1 MQRYFMAAG
10 TSFLAICLMFV
21 CYLQGVLS
29 TTAFQQSATLALLAM
44 LIFYGMFRSGY
55 NLRFSDPNLAIPQ
68 ISVTTL
74 VILYTMY
81 VADGGRAA
89 FVIMLLM
96 AFLFS
101 VLQLPSRTLLQ
112 CAGGML
118 AGYAGVIGM
127 LQHFRP
133 HSLDLQL
140 ELLQWLALALTLPW
154 FALMGGFVSGLRTQL
169 RQSNTK
175 LAGMLQRA
183 QASESSL
190 AQAQR
195 MAGFGSW
202 SFDLTQGSAVWSL
215 ETYRLFAIDPAQ
227 PALTGADFL
236 QYVHPEDHGH
246 YNGLMNP
253 RLPESDTQIPD
264 IDTKFR
270 IVLPNGALR
279 WVHVLGK
286 PISADD
292 GRTTLLHGT
301 IMDITARIAQE
312 EALTL
317 ARDEASA
324 ARETLVDA
332 IESLNDAFGLF
343 DAADRLVLCNRK
355 YVQNF
360 THFDRFHDIAGIHF
374 EDLVRLSLAKGE
386 VIEDAFKGDKEA
398 WVTERIRRH
407 RNPFPEPTILRLGD
421 GRWFQVTEQYTRSGG
436 IVGIRRD
443 ISAQKLLE
451 QRQAMEFAVT
461 LLLAESETLD
471 VAMPKII
478 QTMCETLG
486 WDCGICW
493 HWDKTEQLLRR
504 ANSWSIGMPEIAGF
518 ASISNQHPPTATA
531 QEPQELIEQVWNSGE
546 PIWIADVTADLM
558 KFKERQ
564 ELASFVSPVLTRAAV
579 ATKVGLRSAFG
590 FPIKIGAESYG
601 VMEFYVR
608 DVRTTDNDLLSVA
621 RAIGLQIG
629 QFIGRKAAE
638 DEIWQLAFYD
648 PLTRLPNRRL
658 LVDRL
663 QLVIARNS
671 RHKEHSALFFID
683 LDNFKTINDTLGH
696 DKGDLLLQ
704 QVAIRLSSC
713 VRSADTVARQGG
725 DEFVVMINELSD
737 DEEKAALQAESIGGK
752 MLGLL
757 NQPYQLAE
765 HVYRSTSSIGITL
778 FDGRPISTDDL
789 LKRADLA
796 MYQAKS
802 AGRNTLRFF
811 EPDMQ
816 AAVTARAEL
825 ENDLRHGQQDAQFI
839 LYYQAQVDR
848 TGHWTGAEALIR
860 WQHPKR
866 GLVPP
871 AEFISTAEETGLI
884 LPLGLWVME
893 TACLQL
899 AAWARRPEMS
909 HLTLAVNV
917 SMRQF
922 RQPDFVKQI
931 TELLDTTGAD
941 PRKLKLELT
950 ESMLLD
956 DVEDIIVKMSTLKAL
971 GVRFSLDDFGT
982 GYSSLSYLKRLPL
995 DQLKIDQT
1003 FIRDVLTDPNDAAIV
1018 RTIVALAQS
1027 LGLSVIAEGVETA
1040 PQIDFLANNGC
1051 EAYQGYLFS
1060 HPLPLE
1066 QFESLHRR
1074 DMHAVNS
1081 GLNSAPTMH

>member
-29 TTAFQQSATLALLAM
+29 MSAFQQSAALAMLAM
-44 LIFYGMFRSGY
+44 LIFYSMFRSGY

-68 ISVTTL
+68 MSVTTL

-81 VADGGRAA
+81 VADSGRAV

-112 CAGGML
+112 CAGGIL
-118 AGYAGVIGM
+118 AGYAAVIGL
-127 LQHFRP
+127 LQHFKP
-133 HSLDLQL
+133 HTLNLQL

-154 FALMGGFVSGLRTQL
+154 FAMMGGFISGLRKQL
-169 RQSNTK
+169 RQSNTQ
-175 LAGMLQRA
+175 LAGVLQRV

-195 MAGFGSW
+195 MAGLGNW
-202 SFDLTQGSAVWSL
+202 SIDLAQGSAVWSL
-215 ETYRLFAIDPAQ
+215 ETYRLLDIDPAE
-227 PALTGADFL
+227 PALIGAPFL
-236 QYVHPEDHGH
+236 QRVHPEDRAD
-246 YNGLMNP
+246 YKALMA
-253 RLPESDTQIPD
+253 LILSDSDTIITD
-264 IDTKFR
+264 VDTQFR
-270 IVLPNGALR
+270 ITRPNGELR

-286 PISADD
+286 PIRSDD
-292 GRTTLLHGT
+292 GRATFLHGT
-301 IMDITARIAQE
+301 IMDVTARIAQE

-317 ARDEASA
+317 AHDEASA
-324 ARETLVDA
+324 ARATLVDA

-343 DAADRLVLCNRK
+343 DATDRLVLCNRK
-355 YVQNF
+355 YVHNF
-360 THFDRFHDIAGIHF
+360 TYFNRFEDVAGLQF
-374 EDLVRLSLAKGE
+374 EDLVRMSLTKGE
-386 VIEDAFKGDKEA
+386 MIETAFKGDTEA

-407 RNPFPEPTILRLGD
+407 RAPVPEPSILQFTD
-421 GRWFQVTEQYTRSGG
+421 GRWFQVNEQHTRGGG

-443 ISAQKLLE
+443 ISAQKQLE

-461 LLLAESETLD
+461 LLLAESETLN

-486 WDCGICW
+486 WDCGVCW
-493 HWDKTEQLLRR
+493 HWDKTEQLFQRDD
-504 ANSWSIGMPEIAGF
+504 AWSIGLPEIAAFVSTG
-518 ASISNQHPPTATA
+518 NQHRPTAEA
-531 QEPQELIEQVWNSGE
+531 QELIECVWTSGE
-546 PIWIADVTADLM
+546 PVWIENVVSKLMPFANAASSETSDVL
-558 KFKERQ
+558 
-564 ELASFVSPVLTRAAV
+564 RAAV
-579 ATKVGLRSAFG
+579 AAKAGLRAAFG

-608 DVRTTDNDLLSVA
+608 DVRAQDNDLLSVA

-713 VRSADTVARQGG
+713 VRAADTVARQGG
-725 DEFVVMINELSD
+725 DEFVVMVNELSH

-752 MLGLL
+752 ILNLL

-778 FDGRPISTDDL
+778 FDGRVVSTDDL

-816 AAVTARAEL
+816 AAVMARAEL
-825 ENDLRHGQQDAQFI
+825 EIDLRRGQQDAQFI

-884 LPLGLWVME
+884 LPLGRWVME
-893 TACLQL
+893 TACVQL

-931 TELLDTTGAD
+931 TELLDATGAD

-956 DVEDIIVKMSTLKAL
+956 DVEDIIIKMSALKAL

-1051 EAYQGYLFS
+1051 DAYQGYLFS

-1066 QFESLHRR
+1066 QFESLHLR
-1074 DMHAVNS
+1074 DVHSINS
-1081 GLNSAPTMH
+1081 GHSSAPTVH